1 MNSHDAHRFNQKSM
15 TYSNVCTSP
24 MYVSEQVSN
33 ELHILLTST
42 APIESFVHI
51 SRICDATSILTTL
64 NIDDNDD
71 NTMVSVY
78 VNSSNTERSS
88 CRER

>member
-1 MNSHDAHRFNQKSM
+1 
-15 TYSNVCTSP
+15 

-51 SRICDATSILTTL
+51 SRICNATSILTTL
-64 NIDDNDD
+64 NIDDTDD
-71 NTMVSVY
+71 TTLVSMVNY
-78 VNSSNTERSS
+78 SNRERSS
-88 CRER
+88 CRE